1 MEWVSEMHK
10 YELVNEWNSVDQQND
25 MIGASNE

>member
-10 YELVNEWNSVDQQND
+10 YELANEWNSVDQQND